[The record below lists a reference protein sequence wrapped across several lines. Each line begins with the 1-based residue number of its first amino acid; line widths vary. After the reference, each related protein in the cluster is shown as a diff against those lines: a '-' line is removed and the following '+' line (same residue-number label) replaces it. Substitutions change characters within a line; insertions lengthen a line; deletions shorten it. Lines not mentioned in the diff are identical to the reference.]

1 MIITPRKIVPY
12 ILILT
17 LMPAMFPCGAGARIY
32 KRINQDGSIDFYNR
46 NERNGGT
53 SHKVNRSISS
63 KFDGLIENLSERHG
77 VDPRLIKCI
86 IRVESDFNP
95 DAVSSAG
102 AMGLMQL
109 MQETAEYYALRN
121 PFDPEKNVDA
131 GIRHFKSL
139 MGYFRNDIPLAL
151 GAYHAGIGRV
161 RKRMALPPIQ
171 ATIDYVNAIMSLY
184 TGENKNYSEH
194 AVRRLYKRV
203 ESDGTIVIYSK

>member
-1 MIITPRKIVPY
+1 
-12 ILILT
+12 
-17 LMPAMFPCGAGARIY
+17 MFPCGAGARIY

>member
-1 MIITPRKIVPY
+1 MTTRTQRTVSIIIAG
-12 ILILT
+12 T
-17 LMPAMFPCGAGARIY
+17 LALALFPDTASARIY
-32 KRINQDGSIDFYNR
+32 KRINPDGSIDYYNKEEKAAR
-46 NERNGGT
+46 
-53 SHKVNRSISS
+53 SVHAINRSISS

-109 MQETAEYYALRN
+109 MQETAEYYALKN

-139 MGYFRNDIPLAL
+139 MGYFKNDIPLAL

-184 TGENKNYSEH
+184 TGEKKNYSEH
-194 AVRRLYKRV
+194 AVRRLYKRI